1 MGKKNSVRQ
10 LTRKHGVKVGG
21 AGGEYDAM
29 SEDFLVC
36 DDEDDVAKFAML
48 P

>member
-1 MGKKNSVRQ
+1 MLRQ

-36 DDEDDVAKFAML
+36 YDKNDVAELAML

>member
-1 MGKKNSVRQ
+1 MLRQ

-21 AGGEYDAM
+21 TGGEYDAM
-29 SEDFLVC
+29 SEDFLVGY
-36 DDEDDVAKFAML
+36 DKNDVAELAML